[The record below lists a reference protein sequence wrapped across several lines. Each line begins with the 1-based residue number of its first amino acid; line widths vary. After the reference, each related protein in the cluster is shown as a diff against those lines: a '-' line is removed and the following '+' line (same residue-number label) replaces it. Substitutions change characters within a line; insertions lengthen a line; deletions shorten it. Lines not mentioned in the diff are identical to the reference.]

1 MERRLSN
8 LRFSRGSLE
17 SGVVPSGTAVEF
29 LIQVEIHSRFNST
42 LTIDVLDGHTHV
54 ASLEDT
60 SEKTLALNCSS
71 QGEMYITSSYGMG
84 CVLHVKFQHAFVEE
98 RNYQPRARV
107 KSGDLSVEGELD
119 SELIVM
125 HRLSLTQIVSPGA
138 CSVNQACEFDLQ
150 LEPSSRSAEIMWT
163 ILQNNNSVDTIQGS
177 KKLSYVFQEAGCF
190 HVEAVAEN
198 SLSRVEESTNLHVM
212 IPVSDL
218 VIHCE
223 GGHVFSGTDK
233 VVCQADVMEG
243 SNVQFAWNVKPAAQ
257 PIRTVNTVP
266 SSSIQPIKVLNANL
280 SSEASFVFQDSG
292 LYNISVS
299 VFNGISKLTKSVP
312 EAIQIQEEIQC
323 VVMKRG
329 RARYPRG
336 VVVLRDRVLFLVKTC
351 GGSQVQLEFDI
362 GKGRRRIP
370 YIYIEEED
378 LYEVYFTFTIEGSFA
393 VVVYAFNHV
402 SEVHYQ
408 TRVLVQRPV
417 VGVTLTLN
425 QKRPHVGSPLVIK
438 VLEEGIILLNF

>member
-98 RNYQPRARV
+98 RNYRPRARV

-125 HRLSLTQIVSPGA
+125 HRLSLTRIVSPGA

-212 IPVSDL
+212 IPVSAL

-257 PIRTVNTVP
+257 PIRTVNMVP
-266 SSSIQPIKVLNANL
+266 SSSIQPIKVVNANL
-280 SSEASFVFQDSG
+280 SSEASFVFQYSG

-362 GKGRRRIP
+362 GEGRKRFP

-378 LYEVYFTFTIEGSFA
+378 LYEVYFTFTTEGSFA

-417 VGVTLTLN
+417 VGLTLTLN

-438 VLEEGIILLNF
+438 VLEEGIVLLNF

>member
-1 MERRLSN
+1 MERRLAD

-17 SGVVPSGTAVEF
+17 WGVVPSGTAVEL

-60 SEKTLALNCSS
+60 NGKTLALNCST

-84 CVLHVKFQHAFVEE
+84 CVLHVNFQHAFVEE
-98 RNYQPRARV
+98 RNYRPKARV

-119 SELIVM
+119 SELVVM
-125 HRLSLTQIVSPGA
+125 NHLSLTHIVSPGA

-150 LEPSSRSAEIMWT
+150 LEPFSRSAEIIWT

-177 KKLSYVFQEAGCF
+177 VKLSYVFQEVGCF
-190 HVEAVAEN
+190 HVVAVAEN
-198 SLSRVEESTNLHVM
+198 SLSRVEESTNLQV
-212 IPVSDL
+212 IVPVSDL

-223 GGHVFSGTDK
+223 GGLVFSETDTI
-233 VVCQADVMEG
+233 VCRAEVMEG
-243 SNVQFAWNVKPAAQ
+243 SSIQFAWNVKPAAQ
-257 PIRTVNTVP
+257 PVRTLNTI
-266 SSSIQPIKVLNANL
+266 SSFSIQPIKVLNANL

-299 VFNGISKLTKSVP
+299 VVNGVSKLTKSVP

-336 VVVLRDRVLFLVKTC
+336 VVVQQDRVLFLVKTC

-362 GKGRRRIP
+362 GAGRKRFP

-378 LYEVYFTFTIEGSFA
+378 LYEVYFTFTTEGTFA
-393 VVVYAFNHV
+393 VVVYAFNQV

-408 TRVLVQRPV
+408 TRVLVQRPL
-417 VGVTLTLN
+417 VGLTLTLN
-425 QKRPHVGSPLVIK
+425 QKRPQVDSPLVIK
-438 VLEEGIILLNF
+438 VLEEGIVLLNS